1 MNNTVTPP
9 AFDGPYY
16 LPRMG
21 HEFGPYSLSALQ
33 SLAAAGQIKVSDHVR
48 HGIGGR
54 AVAAR
59 EIPRVFSRRSKLI
72 AVVLAFFL
80 GTFGVDRFYLGHT
93 GLGVA
98 KLFTLGG
105 LGIWAL
111 VDLVLIALGMVK
123 DAEGRPLP

>member
-1 MNNTVTPP
+1 MNSTVTPP
-9 AFDGPYY
+9 ALDGPYY

-21 HEFGPYSLSALQ
+21 QEFGPYSLQDLKT
-33 SLAAAGQIKVSDHVR
+33 LAAAGQIKVGDHVR
-48 HGIGGR
+48 NGTDGR
-54 AVAAR
+54 AVAAH
-59 EIPRVFSRRSKLI
+59 EVPWVFSSRSKLI

-80 GTFGVDRFYLGHT
+80 GTLGVDRFYLGHT

-111 VDLVLIALGMVK
+111 IDLLLIALGMVK
-123 DAEGRPLP
+123 DSEGRPLT

>member
-1 MNNTVTPP
+1 M
-9 AFDGPYY
+9 
-16 LPRMG
+16 
-21 HEFGPYSLSALQ
+21 
-33 SLAAAGQIKVSDHVR
+33 AAAGQIKVGDDVR
-48 HGIGGR
+48 HGSAGR
-54 AVAAR
+54 AVPAR
-59 EIPRVFSRRSKLI
+59 QVPWVFSGRSKVI

-80 GTFGVDRFYLGHT
+80 GTFGADRFYLGHI
-93 GLGVA
+93 GLGLA

>member
-1 MNNTVTPP
+1 MNSTATTS
-9 AFDGPYY
+9 ALDGPYY

-21 HEFGPYSLSALQ
+21 QEFGPYSLRDLQ
-33 SLAAAGQIKVSDHVR
+33 SLAAAGQIKVGDYVR
-48 HGIGGR
+48 HGTAGR
-54 AVAAR
+54 AVPAR
-59 EIPRVFSRRSKLI
+59 QVPWVFSSRSKLI

-93 GLGVA
+93 GLGLA

-123 DAEGRPLP
+123 DSEGRPLP